1 MKPLFLSLAL
11 STAALSSALAQTP
24 VSTTP
29 KTTLQEAAPTRSF
42 RVGLV
47 RPILDAKVEASSKYG
62 SSNDTTPLSS
72 TTGLS
77 VGYAS
82 LPVRSLGW
90 TTSAAFME
98 IVENSA
104 SAQLVRADGNLA
116 YAFNPV
122 VSLKGGLNVSKFTKT
137 EQLAKLDPNVGAQ
150 AALGLQLGRHFAVDV
165 GYTVMRQSGN
175 ISFNDGA
182 DNLKVD
188 YQLQGLEIGLN
199 GTF

>member
-1 MKPLFLSLAL
+1 MKPLLLSLAL
-11 STAALSSALAQTP
+11 STAVFSSALAQTP
-24 VSTTP
+24 VSTMP
-29 KTTLQEAAPTRSF
+29 KTKPQESAPSSTW

-47 RPILDAKVEASSKYG
+47 RPILDVKAEASSKYG
-62 SSNDTTPLSS
+62 SSTNTLPISS
-72 TTGLS
+72 TAGLS

-98 IVENSA
+98 LVENNA
-104 SAQLVRADGNLA
+104 SAQLARIDGNLA

-122 VSLKGGLNVSKFTKT
+122 VSVKGGLNLSKFTKT

-150 AALGLQLGRHFAVDV
+150 AALGLQLSRNFAVDV

-175 ISFNDGA
+175 ISFSNSSDSI
-182 DNLKVD
+182 KVD
-188 YQLQGLEIGLN
+188 YQLSGVEIGLN

>member
-1 MKPLFLSLAL
+1 MKPLLLSFAL
-11 STAALSSALAQTP
+11 STAFLGAAHAQNP
-24 VSTTP
+24 VSSTP
-29 KTTLQEAAPTRSF
+29 KPMLQETAPTRTF

-47 RPILDAKVEASSKYG
+47 RPLLDARVESSSKYG
-62 SSNDTTPLSS
+62 SGTSTTSLSS
-72 TTGLS
+72 TTGVSL
-77 VGYAS
+77 GYAS

-104 SAQLVRADGNLA
+104 SAQLARADGNLA

-122 VSLKGGLNVSKFTKT
+122 VSLKGGLNLSKFTKT
-137 EQLAKLDPNVGAQ
+137 EPLTKLDPNVGGQ
-150 AALGLQLGRHFAVDV
+150 LGLGLQLGRSFAVDV
-165 GYTVMRQSGN
+165 GYTVMRQAGTL
-175 ISFNDGA
+175 SFNGGA
-182 DNLKVD
+182 DTVKVD